1 MPFGVRVQ
9 ISPIAPS
16 ADYTKKDMFNR
27 NLALK
32 QLQNEINDVAVYS
45 LLETN
50 EKNPENKKILRKII
64 NEEKG
69 ITTFA
74 LS

>member
-1 MPFGVRVQ
+1 
-9 ISPIAPS
+9 
-16 ADYTKKDMFNR
+16 MFNR